1 MVIEWKTNVFISI
14 KLKEHSNS
22 KMEEPEVKKIT
33 TRKPK
38 TLFTHEEDD
47 KLRML
52 VETKGTHAWN
62 EIQCC
67 MPGRTAR
74 QCRERWNLYLS
85 PNVDNTPWSQEEEIN
100 LIKTYQITGP
110 RWSLISK
117 SFPNRTPNNI
127 KNHIKQCIR
136 RSNKVLKNECFFP
149 IIAKQEIPQENISQ
163 VPQNQQ
169 QQTN

>member
-1 MVIEWKTNVFISI
+1 
-14 KLKEHSNS
+14 
-22 KMEEPEVKKIT
+22 MEEQETKKPT
-33 TRKPK
+33 PRKPK
-38 TLFTHEEDD
+38 TLFTLEEDQM
-47 KLRML
+47 LRTL
-52 VETKGTHAWN
+52 VESKGTHAWN

-100 LIKTYQITGP
+100 LIRTYQITGP

-136 RSNKVLKNECFFP
+136 RSNKVLRNESFLP
-149 IIAKQEIPQENISQ
+149 LLVKQELIQESGIQPPPLPPPHPQSK
-163 VPQNQQ
+163 
-169 QQTN
+169 